1 MAEPFDSNGP
11 GDETRR
17 YGQYPAVDA
26 GEELYPGEAVY
37 VSGTGPTVERVSANG
52 SDQVAGIVWKGAD
65 ASGTKNVTIKTFGTH
80 IARVE
85 SDATVG
91 GTVGTH
97 DGAAENVD
105 AGELSVNGDEYLVLD
120 LGTKD
125 DPRDGASEDYAEVLK
140 L

>member
-26 GEELYPGEAVY
+26 GEALYPGEAVY
-37 VSGTGPTVERVSANG
+37 VSGSGPTVQRVSAG
-52 SDQVAGIVWKGAD
+52 GGDQVAGIVWKGAD
-65 ASGTKNVTIKTFGTH
+65 ASGTRNVTIKTFGTH

-85 SDATVG
+85 PDATVG
-91 GTVGTH
+91 DTVGTH
-97 DGAAENVD
+97 GTSDNQD
-105 AGELSVNGDEYLVLD
+105 AGELGLDGDEYLVLD
-120 LGTKD
+120 VGTKT
-125 DPRDGASEDYAEVLK
+125 DPRDDGDEDYAEVLK